1 MNFCRRS
8 QLGGI
13 FTAHKIMSRIK
24 EFKRSLD
31 DLLGSLIGQRLVSVV
46 YRTIDGECTSS
57 DVAAGVGWIG
67 GEVQLTFESSSPVTV
82 GWGEND
88 GWSDHFSLAIGAR
101 STFHPGTLVPFSAN
115 EAPEWSKH
123 IGSVLLGAR
132 CSGANMTPHVLV
144 LRFATGSVALADG
157 RRNDIG
163 DGDDVVVLPLER
175 CDLSSMSEQLWSAGA
190 S

>member
-1 MNFCRRS
+1 MNFWRRS
-8 QLGGI
+8 HLGGI

-31 DLLGSLIGQRLVSVV
+31 DLLGSLVGQRLVSVV
-46 YRTIDGECTSS
+46 YRTIDGECTSD

-67 GEVQLTFESSSPVTV
+67 GEVQLTFESSSPVIV

-88 GWSDHFSLAIGAR
+88 GRSDHFSLAVGAR
-101 STFHPGTLVPFSAN
+101 STFHPGTLVPFPAN
-115 EAPEWSKH
+115 EAPEWCKH
-123 IGSVLLGAR
+123 VGSVLLGAR

-144 LRFATGSVALADG
+144 LRFGTGSLALANGDG
-157 RRNDIG
+157 DEIG

-175 CDLSSMSEQLWSAGA
+175 CDLSPMSEQLWSAGA
-190 S
+190 P